1 MSDSTPTLEDVARIA
16 GVSTA
21 TVSRCFNSPDR
32 VVPTTREK
40 VQRVVKELGY
50 TPHFGGRAL
59 ASNRTNTVGAVIPT
73 MDNSIFARGLQAF
86 QEGLVEA
93 GVTLLVASSNYD
105 PEKEL
110 EQLQTLI
117 SRGADGLLLIGQAR
131 PRETYEFLER
141 RGIPYVIAWNYREH
155 DNASYVGFDN
165 KSAAR
170 QLTELVLANGHRDIA
185 MIAGITHFNDR
196 AADRVAG
203 VCEALA
209 AAGLD
214 AESTAIVEAPY
225 SLEAGGDAFC
235 RLLERTPAPTAVIC
249 GNDVLAAG
257 AILKAREMGKR
268 VPQEISITGYD
279 DIELAEVIDPQLT
292 SVHVP
297 HKRMGYAAA
306 QLLLELRD
314 GKTRHRSIKFETT
327 IIERKSLGPVAA
339 SKTSEGSN
347 RVT

>member
-1 MSDSTPTLEDVARIA
+1 MLEDVARIA

-32 VVPTTREK
+32 VVPATREK
-40 VQRVVKELGY
+40 VRRVVKELGY

-86 QEGLVEA
+86 QEGLVEG

-117 SRGADGLLLIGQAR
+117 SRGADGLLLIGEAR

-141 RGIPYVIAWNYREH
+141 RGIPYVIAWNYRQ
-155 DNASYVGFDN
+155 DGKASYVGFDN
-165 KSAAR
+165 RSAAR
-170 QLTELVLANGHRDIA
+170 LMAERVLACGHRNIA
-185 MIAGITHFNDR
+185 MIAGITQFNDR

-203 VCEALA
+203 VRDALA

-214 AESTAIVEAPY
+214 ADGMAIVEAPY
-225 SLEAGGDAFC
+225 SLDGGADALS
-235 RLLERTPAPTAVIC
+235 RLLSGVSPPTAIVC

-257 AILKAREMGKR
+257 AILRARDMGRR
-268 VPQEISITGYD
+268 VPEDISITGYD

-292 SVHVP
+292 TVHVP
-297 HKRMGYAAA
+297 HKRMGDAAA
-306 QLLLELRD
+306 RLLLELRD
-314 GKTRHRSIKFETT
+314 GKTGHRSIEFGTS
-327 IIERKSLGPVAA
+327 IIERGSLGPVA
-339 SKTSEGSN
+339 TG
-347 RVT
+347 

>member
-1 MSDSTPTLEDVARIA
+1 MSFNMSDPTPTLEDVARIA

-21 TVSRCFNSPDR
+21 TVSRCFNTPDR
-32 VVPTTREK
+32 VVPATREK
-40 VQRVVKELGY
+40 VRRVIKELGY

-110 EQLQTLI
+110 DQVQTLI

-141 RGIPYVIAWNYREH
+141 RGIPYVIAWNYRED

-165 KSAAR
+165 KNAAR
-170 QLTELVLANGHRDIA
+170 RLTELVLTRGHREIA

-196 AADRVAG
+196 AADRVSG

-214 AESTAIVEAPY
+214 AENMAIVEASY
-225 SLEAGGDAFC
+225 SLEAGGNAFC
-235 RLLERTPAPTAVIC
+235 QLLANTPPPTAVIC

-257 AILKAREMGKR
+257 AILKARELGKR
-268 VPQEISITGYD
+268 VPQDISITGYD

-292 SVHVP
+292 TVHVP

-314 GKTRHRSIKFETT
+314 GKTRHRSIEFGTT

-339 SKTSEGSN
+339 G
-347 RVT
+347 

>member
-1 MSDSTPTLEDVARIA
+1 MADSAPTLLDVARIA

-21 TVSRCFNSPDR
+21 TVSRYFNTPDR
-32 VVPTTREK
+32 VVPATREK

-59 ASNRTNTVGAVIPT
+59 ASNRTNTIGAVIPT

-110 EQLQTLI
+110 EQLQSLI
-117 SRGADGLLLIGQAR
+117 SRGADGLLLIGEAR
-131 PRETYEFLER
+131 PKETYEFLKR
-141 RGIPYVIAWNYREH
+141 RGIPYVIAWNHREDKDTH
-155 DNASYVGFDN
+155 YVGFDN

-170 QLTELVLANGHRDIA
+170 RMAEFVLSKGHRNIA
-185 MIAGITHFNDR
+185 MISGITHYNDR

-214 AESTAIVEAPY
+214 IEEPEIIEAAY
-225 SLEAGGDAFC
+225 SLEAGGEALS
-235 RLLERTPAPTAVIC
+235 RLLEKTPPPTAVIC
-249 GNDVLAAG
+249 GNDVLAVG
-257 AILKAREMGKR
+257 AILKARQLGKR
-268 VPQEISITGYD
+268 VPEDISITGYD
-279 DIELAEVIDPQLT
+279 DIELAEVIEPQLT
-292 SVHVP
+292 TVHVP

-306 QLLLELRD
+306 RLLLELRD
-314 GKTRHRSIKFETT
+314 GKNARQSIEFETT
-327 IIERKSLGPVAA
+327 IVERGSLGQIPPG
-339 SKTSEGSN
+339 K
-347 RVT
+347 